1 MGRQTSA
8 DHDPWRICSDAQLG
22 RQSLMALDWDRLDTT
37 EDRHPPII
45 TIYGGEGLGKTTLA
59 SEFPAPYYVQT
70 GKNERPP
77 TGIEMPTRGLCEE
90 YADIVNQIDWML
102 EDDHDRLT
110 FVLDT
115 LDSAEPLVVAEACA
129 RNGWSDI
136 SEGAFGAGGKAVASV
151 WRELINKL
159 IDLKHA
165 GFAVVLL
172 GHAKVKTDPGVTTDS
187 YPRYRLN
194 LSDDAGNA
202 VSHASDIVG
211 YIHQRV
217 SIVKEKAGFHK
228 DNVRKRGEGGG
239 DRQIAIEERPGFVA
253 KNRYRLSGT
262 LPFKE
267 GHGYEEIAK
276 HIILPTGRQVAEPA
290 E

>member
-1 MGRQTSA
+1 
-8 DHDPWRICSDAQLG
+8 
-22 RQSLMALDWDRLDTT
+22 MALSWDKLKTT
-37 EDRHPPII
+37 EDTHPPIV
-45 TIYGGEGLGKTTLA
+45 TVYGGEGLGKTTLA
-59 SEFPAPYYVQT
+59 SEFPGPYYVQT

-77 TGIEMPTRGLCEE
+77 TGIEMPTRGLCET
-90 YADIVNQIDWML
+90 YSDIVDQIDWML
-102 EDDHDRLT
+102 EAEHDRLT

-115 LDSAEPLVVAEACA
+115 LDGAEPLVVAEACA
-129 RNGWSDI
+129 RNGWVDI
-136 SEGAFGAGGKAVASV
+136 SEGQFGAGKVAVNNV
-151 WRELINKL
+151 WRELIDKL
-159 IDLKHA
+159 VDLKLA
-165 GFAVVLL
+165 GYAVVLL

-217 SIVKEKAGFHK
+217 TIKTEKAGFHK

-239 DRQIAIEERPGFVA
+239 DRQIAVEERPGFVA
-253 KNRYRLSGT
+253 KNRYGLTGT
-262 LPFKE
+262 IPFKE

-276 HIILPTGRQVAEPA
+276 HIVQPYGQVAVEEEA
-290 E
+290 A